1 MSRYAEARAG
11 EEKAA
16 DRWDRQI
23 RAWRRCL
30 ELARR
35 RPLSAW
41 ESAHAARRYWEDA
54 WAFQRERIELL
65 VSELR
70 PQPGKKILDIGSG
83 PGVLAVPLAGQGA
96 EVTAVDPALGMIS
109 FLKERI
115 AASAASGVILRIECL
130 AKSWEEVD
138 AARDLAPPYDA
149 AVASLSLLMNGIDGC
164 LAKMRSVCRGEILLL
179 WTSSHGVWERHLRRL
194 YPLLY
199 GLDYVPRPGVELL
212 VEVLKELGWRHEVRR
227 LGFVYRESF
236 GSRAEAL
243 EHFKRYFAVE
253 RPEQVAALQGFP
265 FENLKPGDGGLTL
278 SHPYQA
284 ELIKVF
290 P

>member
-1 MSRYAEARAG
+1 MSLVTDTGPTKLRA
-11 EEKAA
+11 AA
-16 DRWDRQI
+16 CWDDWM
-23 RAWRRCL
+23 RAWRECL
-30 ELARR
+30 EKTRR

-41 ESAHAARRYWEDA
+41 ESAPAARRYWEDA
-54 WAFQRERIELL
+54 WAFQRDRIELL

-70 PQPGKKILDIGSG
+70 PEPGKKILDIGSG
-83 PGVLAVPLAGQGA
+83 PGVLAVPLAGRGA
-96 EVTAVDPALGMIS
+96 EVTAVDPADGMIS

-130 AKSWEEVD
+130 AKRWEEVD
-138 AARDLAPPYDA
+138 VARDLAPPYDA
-149 AVASLSLLMNGIDGC
+149 AVASLSLLMNGIADC
-164 LAKMRSVCRGEILLL
+164 LAKMRFVCRGEVLLL
-179 WTSSHGVWERHLRRL
+179 WTSGHGVWESQLRRL

-212 VEVLKELGWRHEVRR
+212 VQVLKELDWRYEVRR
-227 LGFVYRESF
+227 LDFLYRESF

-253 RPEQVAALQGFP
+253 RPEKVAALEAFIS
-265 FENLKPGDGGLTL
+265 ENLKPGDGRLTL

-284 ELIKVF
+284 ALIKAF
-290 P
+290 A